1 MAFMVW
7 RSCLLSLVLEY
18 VCGFSCQETQFQD
31 LGSARQAWTLCWP
44 ALRYGGCEDR
54 RQGVPARV
62 PGTVLAS
69 MLESNFS
76 HLDPYLATNLQ
87 KLPDIHQVGVSESR
101 GP

>member
-1 MAFMVW
+1 M
-7 RSCLLSLVLEY
+7 
-18 VCGFSCQETQFQD
+18 
-31 LGSARQAWTLCWP
+31 
-44 ALRYGGCEDR
+44 
-54 RQGVPARV
+54 PARV